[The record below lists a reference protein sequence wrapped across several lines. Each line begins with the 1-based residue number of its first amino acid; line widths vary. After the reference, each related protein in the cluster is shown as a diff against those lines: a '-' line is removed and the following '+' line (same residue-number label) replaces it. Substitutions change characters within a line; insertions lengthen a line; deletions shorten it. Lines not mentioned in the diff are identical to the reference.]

1 MWNKGTGAASSK
13 GGTKPTPKPAAPP
26 VPKKMVVDAR
36 TSASSASAS
45 ALGSGSVN
53 KAGLTAT
60 NRSRIASV
68 STSSRNGK
76 PSSST
81 TTRIRSPLP
90 SFGGGSTSSRAGST
104 LIPSSRPGTATG
116 GSRFGTRNS
125 SMTSGVSSMGTRSKV
140 SSAAGGVSSSGTRGS
155 LTSVNN
161 TASGVG
167 SIGIKRA
174 GSTNTGS
181 NTNTNTN
188 TSSRSR
194 ASASVSSRLLAPTA
208 SSLAKAQAGGPM
220 PPPKKSPG
228 LSAVSENQASGSSK
242 PALGQIMN
250 GPTVHQPE
258 SPRAVKIFSHPLSPS
273 TQEQKPSLGAVAAAL
288 APTRKPLAV
297 TAKSKL
303 LLPTRKP
310 RISRSKVI
318 AKLASQRAGSSATSG
333 GGKVRSS
340 MGVGMSLDAGKRQ
353 GFGGAKMGRGSA
365 VADSAVHMS
374 AKKRM
379 RQSEYAR
386 RRSRAP
392 TSVPIDGPSDSG
404 AMDVDGEL

>member
-1 MWNKGTGAASSK
+1 VWNKGTGAASSK
-13 GGTKPTPKPAAPP
+13 GGTQPTPKPAAPP

-36 TSASSASAS
+36 TSASSASVS
-45 ALGSGSVN
+45 ALGSGSGSVN
-53 KAGLTAT
+53 KAGLTAA

-68 STSSRNGK
+68 STSSRSGK

-125 SMTSGVSSMGTRSKV
+125 SMTSGVSSMGTRSKI

-181 NTNTNTN
+181 NTN

-250 GPTVHQPE
+250 GSTVHQPE